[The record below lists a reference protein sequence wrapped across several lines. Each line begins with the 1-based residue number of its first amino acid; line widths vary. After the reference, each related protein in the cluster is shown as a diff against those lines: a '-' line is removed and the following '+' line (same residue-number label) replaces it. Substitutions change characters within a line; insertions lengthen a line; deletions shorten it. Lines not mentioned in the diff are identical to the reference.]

1 MQVKS
6 KVELDH
12 KRIMVFCV
20 EQVQEQKDRKYV
32 ARDTPLAFLLFLHV
46 VCDESL
52 LPILPQR

>member
-6 KVELDH
+6 KVKLDN

-32 ARDTPLAFLLFLHV
+32 ARDTPLSFLHNLHEV
-46 VCDESL
+46 RDESL
-52 LPILPQR
+52 LPILPQG